1 MTPPMRVLSLPC
13 LNQDVDLDCIDAEL
27 IWLGIPKNRKT
38 GQRTSCKVCGL
49 KFSTPIVLQQHLS
62 TVHSRDNRRNHR
74 NIDHWLQSCHI
85 PLTYEEVVNLPFEE
99 FEELGQRY
107 NLTAEQLVLCKD
119 IRRRGFNRISA
130 ARSRKKKKA
139 LIKSLKYDLN
149 CLKNTRKELMQ
160 RQVLLLL
167 GITKWESDI
176 LSAQNHILH
185 KLGFDQTKWHLIEDP
200 ISGEIHLSMKENYQF
215 ILSKV

>member
-1 MTPPMRVLSLPC
+1 MRVLSLPS
-13 LNQDVDLDCIDAEL
+13 LNQDLDLDCIDAEL

-62 TVHSRDNRRNHR
+62 TVHSKDNRRNHR

-130 ARSRKKKKA
+130 ARSRKKKSA
-139 LIKSLKYDLN
+139 LIKRLKYDLN
-149 CLKNTRKELMQ
+149 RLKITI
-160 RQVLLLL
+160 LLLL
-167 GITKWESDI
+167 LMSSVSNQINFWS
-176 LSAQNHILH
+176 SASKSTSSVVGDNFSNLH
-185 KLGFDQTKWHLIEDP
+185 FTGAIK
-200 ISGEIHLSMKENYQF
+200 
-215 ILSKV
+215 